1 MFATDAKYIKGHIIN
16 LISSWGVGVL
26 AAGQWGPFKKTKK
39 KPIFLTSHALIF
51 PITLKKCCVFDTI
64 LTAAFE
70 FIDNNIITLV
80 NLMWLKA

>member
-26 AAGQWGPFKKTKK
+26 AVLAFPLKK
-39 KPIFLTSHALIF
+39 KKILTSHALIF

>member
-16 LISSWGVGVL
+16 LISRWGVGVL
-26 AAGQWGPFKKTKK
+26 AGLAFPLKKQKNKT
-39 KPIFLTSHALIF
+39 IFLTSHALIF

-80 NLMWLKA
+80 NLM